1 MTTIVSAA
9 VLDDRTGKVYEGR
22 RHFDPIMGAAI
33 DEDLDSSHIHYRHLI
48 QGFVDSDGAFV
59 NRRAAWIIALK
70 AGQIFQ
76 LVGSQSWEDEH
87 PELFSENVW

>member
-33 DEDLDSSHIHYRHLI
+33 DEDLASLI
-48 QGFVDSDGAFV
+48 
-59 NRRAAWIIALK
+59 
-70 AGQIFQ
+70 
-76 LVGSQSWEDEH
+76 
-87 PELFSENVW
+87 